1 MLVVMTPKRV
11 RPKVRQQGSPSKE
24 VLKYEYP
31 LTHSPRICHL
41 VHASFNSS
49 LQSLFLNSFDTFLS
63 LFEFNQPPTHPFS
76 VARAACLEKSISL
89 PKNVEMR
96 PSLLFVTFR
105 FLLANTNADVF
116 PNPCKR
122 STDPSDSNVKAK
134 VVAGS
139 SEPQLSARFIP
150 LLVRRAFRQAF
161 ADRGIWCVIGCSC
174 LTQVCSRERR
184 AKSEGSEAS
193 RAQTTRC
200 AIVPY
205 HVRSIW
211 NVRL

>member
-1 MLVVMTPKRV
+1 MPFGASIFQFQPSIIIPKFVRYFLESLRV
-11 RPKVRQQGSPSKE
+11 QSATNPPLFGRQG
-24 VLKYEYP
+24 
-31 LTHSPRICHL
+31 C
-41 VHASFNSS
+41 F
-49 LQSLFLNSFDTFLS
+49 FG
-63 LFEFNQPPTHPFS
+63 
-76 VARAACLEKSISL
+76 KSISL

-96 PSLLFVTFR
+96 PSLLFVTFG

-116 PNPCKR
+116 PNPCRR

-161 ADRGIWCVIGCSC
+161 ADRGIWCVIWCSC